1 MRQEPSC
8 RGGYTSFGS
17 WSCWFI
23 VFLLKYFQS
32 LLCFIINLMKQ
43 LSYEKD
49 SLYNMPKNHQLLSIG
64 CCHPSPHPASL
75 TWPAAAASPH
85 FRFSSKEWKSGH
97 VTPLPQTL
105 QWLPWLVKHCFPL
118 GLHLPPLSSL
128 LPHFSH
134 TVPLYERQVPGCLLP
149 LWAFLPTLSSACS
162 DLALIFAHLSL
173 LVIQISA

>member
-1 MRQEPSC
+1 MRKTLSTTCLKTINFSPLAAAIQVHTQHPLP
-8 RGGYTSFGS
+8 GLQQQLLPTS
-17 WSCWFI
+17 
-23 VFLLKYFQS
+23 VFLLKNENQVM
-32 LLCFIINLMKQ
+32 LLPCLK
-43 LSYEKD
+43 
-49 SLYNMPKNHQLLSIG
+49 
-64 CCHPSPHPASL
+64 
-75 TWPAAAASPH
+75 
-85 FRFSSKEWKSGH
+85 
-97 VTPLPQTL
+97 L